1 MTADNPYAVPE
12 RFAVSHKGMQQIHAG
27 RHPWQLL
34 KELIQNVWDEAPP
47 ATICEVDICPAPTGE
62 DMLRIRVA
70 DDGPGFANIADA
82 WTLMG
87 PTPKRHDPAK
97 RGRFNMGEKELVSVA
112 IEADIETVGHTVHF
126 PRIGGRL
133 TAPNHRQRGTIITAL
148 MPWPRDQADELV
160 RRIKRFRPNGC
171 GLTVNGEQVP
181 ERQPELVRAVT
192 LTTVTHHRETGA
204 LRHSP
209 RKTEIHLLP
218 PAGKECW
225 LYEMGIPIQPITAD
239 WDIDVQQKV
248 PMPPNRDTVPEY
260 YLTDIYAEALNAA
273 HEIMAAD
280 RFAEQWVRNAMEDP
294 RVETGAVQSV
304 LKGRYGDHVLLS
316 SSVKDSNMHATEGG
330 YELVNPKSL
339 SPTERPRF
347 QQDAGLKTAH
357 DAFGRREAPT
367 HPVPTENLPRYAAFA
382 AWAKQQAA
390 HCGLNANI
398 EFIESPQAATI
409 ADCTA
414 MTKNPTIRFNTAH
427 PSLTRAFFQPP
438 FGRADQL
445 ELLIHEL
452 GHALA
457 DKPSDHGPA
466 WGRGVA
472 KAGAR
477 IAAVIAPTRN
487 DHGGQNAA

>member
-12 RFAVSHKGMQQIHAG
+12 RFAVSHEGMQQIHAG
-27 RHPWQLL
+27 RPPWQLL

-47 ATICEVDICPAPTGE
+47 ATICEVDIRPAPTGE

-112 IEADIETVGHTVHF
+112 VEAKVETVGHTVHF
-126 PRIGGRL
+126 PRLGGRV
-133 TAPNHRQRGTIITAL
+133 TGPNNRRYGTVITAL
-148 MPWPRDQADELV
+148 MPWPRHQAAELIQ
-160 RRIKRFRPNGC
+160 RIKRFRPNGC
-171 GLTVNGEQVP
+171 ALTVNGEPVP
-181 ERQPELVRAVT
+181 EREPEIVRAAT
-192 LTTVTHHRETGA
+192 LTTVIHHRETGA

-218 PAGKECW
+218 PQGDQCW

-248 PMPPNRDTVPEY
+248 PMPPNRDTVSES

-273 HEIMAAD
+273 HEIMTAD
-280 RFAEQWVRNAMEDP
+280 RFGEQWVKNAMEDP

-304 LKGRYGDHVLLS
+304 LKGRYGEHPLLS
-316 SSVKDSNMHATEGG
+316 SSVKNSNMEATEAGH
-330 YELVNPKSL
+330 ELINPKSL
-339 SPTERPRF
+339 SATERQRF
-347 QQDAGLKTAH
+347 QQDAGLQTAH
-357 DAFGRREAPT
+357 DVFGRRPAPT
-367 HPVPTENLPRYAAFA
+367 MPVAPDAAPSYDPFA
-382 AWAKQQAA
+382 QWVKRMAG
-390 HCGLNANI
+390 HCGLTASV
-398 EFIESPQAATI
+398 EFVEAPLASVI
-409 ADCTA
+409 AQCTS
-414 MTKNPTIRFNTAH
+414 MTRRPTLRFNVAH
-427 PSLTRAFFQPP
+427 PELSPSFFKPP
-438 FGRADQL
+438 FGRYEQL
-445 ELLIHEL
+445 ELVIHEL

-457 DKPSDHGPA
+457 NRPSDHGPA

-472 KAGAR
+472 EAGAR
-477 IAAVIAPTRN
+477 IAAAIAPTRN